1 MTKLGDIAAADPV
14 VARYMQDVG
23 RTLLRR
29 NLALTPEQR
38 LLQLQ
43 ELGELTGAGNYDAII
58 EHTVTA
64 ELFGFRC
71 LCLDLPT
78 LIRAKTAAGRPRDL
92 DAVAELRAL
101 LAERAEKKDF

>member
-1 MTKLGDIAAADPV
+1 
-14 VARYMQDVG
+14 
-23 RTLLRR
+23 
-29 NLALTPEQR
+29 
-38 LLQLQ
+38 
-43 ELGELTGAGNYDAII
+43 
-58 EHTVTA
+58 VTA

-101 LAERAEKKDF
+101 LAERAEKKD